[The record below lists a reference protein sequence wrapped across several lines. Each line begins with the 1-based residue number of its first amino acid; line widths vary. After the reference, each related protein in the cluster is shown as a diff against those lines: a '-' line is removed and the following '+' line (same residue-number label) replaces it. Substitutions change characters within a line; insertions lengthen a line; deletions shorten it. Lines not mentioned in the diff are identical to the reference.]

1 MRARKIPLNP
11 PFPKGEVKAGT
22 AKRPQTRVR
31 IARTTVALLLRSSIV
46 NMNTG
51 FANGQLFFHIG
62 VTMKNPIRSFKDL
75 EVYQNSYSASI
86 EVVSKIVPK
95 LPKFEQNDLADQLRR
110 SAKAIPRLI
119 AEGYSKK
126 HQKKGFQKYLD
137 DAMAESN
144 EMIVS
149 LSHARDLYPNYVDP
163 KLCEE
168 LIDVY
173 DKSSRQLY
181 NLATKWKNFK
191 ER

>member
-1 MRARKIPLNP
+1 MR
-11 PFPKGEVKAGT
+11 
-22 AKRPQTRVR
+22 
-31 IARTTVALLLRSSIV
+31 
-46 NMNTG
+46 
-51 FANGQLFFHIG
+51 
-62 VTMKNPIRSFKDL
+62 VTMKNPIRSFRDL

-95 LPKFEQNDLADQLRR
+95 LPKFEQDDLVDQIRR

-126 HQKKGFQKYLD
+126 HQKRGFQKYLD

-163 KLCEE
+163 KLCEN

-173 DKSSRQLY
+173 DKTSRQLY

-191 ER
+191 ERWFSIKVV